1 MNSSILQGITYG
13 YNINSSSIFV
23 FDLVLETQEHQSIFV
38 SS

>member
-23 FDLVLETQEHQSIFV
+23 FDLVLETQEHQSSAV